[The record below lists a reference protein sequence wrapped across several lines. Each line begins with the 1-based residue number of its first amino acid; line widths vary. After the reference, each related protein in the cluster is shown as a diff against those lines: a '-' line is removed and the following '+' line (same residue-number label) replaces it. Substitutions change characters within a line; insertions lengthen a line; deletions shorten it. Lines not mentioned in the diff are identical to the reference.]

1 MISDK
6 AMGRAIGAVFAV
18 QIAAVVLYV
27 VNLVK
32 VVIGAIAV
40 ESWDSVASV
49 GIPLIIQAV
58 GVVIPPL
65 GVIAGLVI
73 W

>member
-6 AMGRAIGAVFAV
+6 AVGRAIGAMFAV
-18 QIAAVVLYV
+18 QIAAVVLYF

-32 VVIGAIAV
+32 VVIGAMAV

-49 GIPLIIQAV
+49 GVPLIIQAV
-58 GVVIPPL
+58 GVVVPPL
-65 GVIAGLVI
+65 GVIAGLLI

>member
-6 AMGRAIGAVFAV
+6 SVGRAIGAMFAV

-65 GVIAGLVI
+65 GVIAGLII